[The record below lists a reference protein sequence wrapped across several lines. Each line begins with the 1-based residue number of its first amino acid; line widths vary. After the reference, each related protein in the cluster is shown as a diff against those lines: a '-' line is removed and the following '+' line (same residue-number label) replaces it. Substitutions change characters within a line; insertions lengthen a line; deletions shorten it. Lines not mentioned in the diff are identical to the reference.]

1 MAPFDLER
9 TATAE
14 IRKESL
20 TLAVQLLSAHNYVA
34 SPVCCSDSVKP
45 ETEETEETDRIS
57 NLRDD
62 VLSLAQSFEC
72 YICKGTT
79 I

>member
-1 MAPFDLER
+1 MAPIDLER

-45 ETEETEETDRIS
+45 ETEETDRIS

>member
-1 MAPFDLER
+1 MAPLDLER
-9 TATAE
+9 TATPE

-45 ETEETEETDRIS
+45 ETEETDRIS

>member
-1 MAPFDLER
+1 MTPLDLER

-45 ETEETEETDRIS
+45 ETEETDRIS

>member
-1 MAPFDLER
+1 MAPLDLER

-45 ETEETEETDRIS
+45 ETEETDRIS

-62 VLSLAQSFEC
+62 VLSLTQSFEC

>member
-1 MAPFDLER
+1 MALLDLER

-45 ETEETEETDRIS
+45 ETEETDRIS

>member
-1 MAPFDLER
+1 MAPLDLER

-34 SPVCCSDSVKP
+34 SPVCCSDSVKS
-45 ETEETEETDRIS
+45 ETEETDRIS

>member
-1 MAPFDLER
+1 MAPLDLER
-9 TATAE
+9 TTTAE

-20 TLAVQLLSAHNYVA
+20 TLAVQLLSAHNYVT

-45 ETEETEETDRIS
+45 ETEETDRIS

>member
-1 MAPFDLER
+1 MAPLDLER

-45 ETEETEETDRIS
+45 ETDRIS

>member
-1 MAPFDLER
+1 MASFDLER
-9 TATAE
+9 ISVE

-20 TLAVQLLSAHNYVA
+20 TLAVQLLSAHNYVSA
-34 SPVCCSDSVKP
+34 PVCCSDSTKP
-45 ETEETEETDRIS
+45 ETEETDRIS

-62 VLSLAQSFEC
+62 ILSLAKSFER

>member
-1 MAPFDLER
+1 MAPLDLER

-20 TLAVQLLSAHNYVA
+20 TLAVQLLSANNYVT
-34 SPVCCSDSVKP
+34 SPVCCSDNVKP
-45 ETEETEETDRIS
+45 ETEETDRIS

>member
-1 MAPFDLER
+1 MAPLDLER

-45 ETEETEETDRIS
+45 ETEETDRIS

-62 VLSLAQSFEC
+62 VLSFAQSFEC

>member
-1 MAPFDLER
+1 MAPLDLER

-45 ETEETEETDRIS
+45 ETEETDRIS

>member
-1 MAPFDLER
+1 MAPPDLER

-45 ETEETEETDRIS
+45 ETEETDRIS

>member
-1 MAPFDLER
+1 MAPLDLER

-20 TLAVQLLSAHNYVA
+20 TLAVQLLAAHNYVA

-45 ETEETEETDRIS
+45 ETEETDRIS

>member
-1 MAPFDLER
+1 MAPLDLER

-20 TLAVQLLSAHNYVA
+20 TLAVQLLSAHNYET

-45 ETEETEETDRIS
+45 ETEETDRIS

>member
-1 MAPFDLER
+1 MAPLDLER

-14 IRKESL
+14 IRKDSL

-45 ETEETEETDRIS
+45 ETEETDRIS

>member
-1 MAPFDLER
+1 MASFDLER
-9 TATAE
+9 ISVE

-20 TLAVQLLSAHNYVA
+20 TLAVQLLSAHNYVSA
-34 SPVCCSDSVKP
+34 PVCCSDSTKP
-45 ETEETEETDRIS
+45 ETEETDIS

>member
-1 MAPFDLER
+1 MAPLDLER

-20 TLAVQLLSAHNYVA
+20 TLAVQLLSAHNYVSA
-34 SPVCCSDSVKP
+34 PVCCSDSTKP
-45 ETEETEETDRIS
+45 ETEETDRIS

>member
-1 MAPFDLER
+1 MAPLDLER

-45 ETEETEETDRIS
+45 ETEETDRIS

-72 YICKGTT
+72 YI
-79 I
+79 

>member
-1 MAPFDLER
+1 MAPLDLER

-20 TLAVQLLSAHNYVA
+20 ALAVQLLSAHNYVA

-45 ETEETEETDRIS
+45 ETEETDRIS

>member
-1 MAPFDLER
+1 MAPLDLER

-20 TLAVQLLSAHNYVA
+20 TLAVQLLSAHNYVI

-45 ETEETEETDRIS
+45 ETEETDRIS

>member
-1 MAPFDLER
+1 MAPLDLER

-20 TLAVQLLSAHNYVA
+20 TLAVQLLSAHNYVGT
-34 SPVCCSDSVKP
+34 PVCCSDSVKP
-45 ETEETEETDRIS
+45 ETEETDRIS

>member
-1 MAPFDLER
+1 MAPLDLER

-45 ETEETEETDRIS
+45 EIEETDRIS

>member
-1 MAPFDLER
+1 MAPLDLER

-20 TLAVQLLSAHNYVA
+20 TLAVQLLSAHNYVSA
-34 SPVCCSDSVKP
+34 PVCCSDSAKL
-45 ETEETEETDRIS
+45 ETEETDRIS

>member
-1 MAPFDLER
+1 MAPLDLER

-20 TLAVQLLSAHNYVA
+20 TFAVQLLSAHNYVT
-34 SPVCCSDSVKP
+34 SPVCCSDSVK
-45 ETEETEETDRIS
+45 ETEETDRIS

>member
-1 MAPFDLER
+1 MAPLDLER

-20 TLAVQLLSAHNYVA
+20 TLAVQLLSAHNYVSA
-34 SPVCCSDSVKP
+34 PVCCSDSAKP
-45 ETEETEETDRIS
+45 ETEETDRIS

>member
-1 MAPFDLER
+1 MAPLDLER

-34 SPVCCSDSVKP
+34 SLVCCSDSVKP
-45 ETEETEETDRIS
+45 ETEETDRIS